1 MVTVQD
7 VLSMLER
14 FAPAEMKMDF
24 DNVGL
29 LVGRREKPVTRIL
42 AALDITDWVI
52 EEAKTMGAELIVS
65 HHPVLFSAKSVTEDT
80 TEGRHILHLAESG
93 IAAICMHT
101 NLDAADGGVND
112 ALAEALGLCG
122 TKAIAVDGVLP
133 DGTPYGIGRVGTL
146 SAPMELSDFLSM
158 TAEKLSAPGL
168 KYYDSGRRVHRVG
181 IVGGSGGSDL
191 PKAIAHGCDTFV
203 TADVKYNVWLEAKEA
218 GVNLV
223 DAGHFCTENTV
234 MPVLCEKLRAAFG
247 EICVK
252 ISENHGPTAQ
262 YFVR

>member
-7 VLSMLER
+7 VLSVLEQL
-14 FAPAEMKMDF
+14 APAEMKMEF

-29 LVGRREKPVTRIL
+29 LVGRREKPVTKIL

-52 EEAKTMGAELIVS
+52 EEAKTLGAELIVS
-65 HHPVLFSAKSVTEDT
+65 HHPVLFSTKSITEDT
-80 TEGRHILHLAESG
+80 PEGRHILALAENG

-101 NLDAADGGVND
+101 NLDAAEGGVND
-112 ALAEALGLCG
+112 ALAATLGLCG
-122 TKAIAVDGVLP
+122 TKAVAVDGILS

-146 SAPMELSDFLSM
+146 SHAVEFCDFLSE

-168 KYYDSGRRVHRVG
+168 KYYDSGKMVHKVAV
-181 IVGGSGGSDL
+181 VGGSGGSDL

-218 GVNLV
+218 GINLI

-234 MPVLCEKLRAAFG
+234 VPVLREKLQAAFADV
-247 EICVK
+247 CVK

-262 YFVR
+262 FFVR